1 MKHSDTIRK
10 AAVSLLNKF
19 EGRSNSPIAVFVSPK
34 GAISQTKIT
43 TDRFEDL
50 MFDIPDRLMGV
61 YTGNCS
67 LDWIEDDLAWM
78 GVK

>member
-10 AAVSLLNKF
+10 AAASLLTKF

-43 TDRFEDL
+43 TDRFGEL
-50 MFDIPDRLMGV
+50 EAANPDQLMGV